1 MASEGS
7 EGVVIV
13 KEGDGVGVVGR
24 VRRRRRRVTFSE
36 ENIID
41 EVDEDEEKEEEII
54 TDILEENELEF
65 CKVSCITL

>member
-7 EGVVIV
+7 EGVIIV
-13 KEGDGVGVVGR
+13 EEGDGVGVVGR
-24 VRRRRRRVTFSE
+24 VRRGRRRVSFSE

-41 EVDEDEEKEEEII
+41 EVDEEEENEEEII